1 MSNLREF
8 VRGKLSRLTQPLLAR
23 AARAYVSGP
32 ELADAIEASQR
43 LDDRGYPST
52 IGYWNAREETPE
64 GIAEVQL
71 AALTALGSGTLDTYA
86 SVKVPALNYR
96 RDLVARVAA
105 QAQRLPPAPRRIHF
119 DSHAPETQ
127 EETLALADLAHAQGT
142 RVGVTL
148 PGRWHRSLADADR
161 VVKQGHAVRVVKG
174 QWAEEGGPDPRD
186 GFLSVIERLA
196 GRASHVAVA
205 THDPVL
211 ATEALGLLH
220 RCGTSAEL
228 ELLLGLPM
236 RVAVNAA
243 DELGARVRVYVPY
256 GHGWLPYS
264 LGQAAKRPTVAWWI
278 VKDALL
284 GGALGLPRRR

>member
-1 MSNLREF
+1 MSDLGTAL
-8 VRGKLSRLTQPLLAR
+8 RGKLSRLARPIAAR

-32 ELADAIEASQR
+32 ALEDALETSRR
-43 LDDRGYPST
+43 LEDRGYAST

-64 GIAEVQL
+64 SIAEIQL
-71 AALTALGSGTLDTYA
+71 AALEALGDLDTY
-86 SVKVPALNYR
+86 SSLKVPALNYR
-96 RDLVARVAA
+96 LDLVGRVAA
-105 QAQRLPPAPRRIHF
+105 AAQRSLGGTRRIHF

-127 EETLALADLAHAQGT
+127 DATLALADALHERGA

-148 PGRWHRSLADADR
+148 PGRWQRSLEDADR
-161 VVKQGHAVRVVKG
+161 AIEQGHAVRVVKG
-174 QWAEEGGPDPRD
+174 QWAAPGGPEPRD
-186 GFLSVIERLA
+186 GFLAVVERLA

-211 ATEALGLLH
+211 ATEALELLR

-236 RVAVNAA
+236 RVAVGAA
-243 DELGARVRVYVPY
+243 DALEAQVRVYVPY

-264 LGQAAKRPTVAWWI
+264 LGQAVKRPTVAWWI
-278 VKDALL
+278 LKDALL